1 MHFFISSL
9 FDSGKRVVVHFSAM
23 GMLRTLRKI
32 GTTAVR
38 AVSLLSVAFCLNGT
52 ANICFCDTDPDGCGE
67 HCHDCS
73 EPETEDSCK
82 HLTIQIDEFLV
93 LQTDTATVTDG
104 LAIPDYTM
112 VPQIA
117 AIPSEPVI
125 RPISTAPP
133 DTGGTYVSY
142 STRIHL
148 RS

>member
-1 MHFFISSL
+1 M
-9 FDSGKRVVVHFSAM
+9 VHFSAM
-23 GMLRTLRKI
+23 GMLRTLRKV
-32 GTTAVR
+32 GSAAVR

-52 ANICFCDTDPDGCGE
+52 ASICFCDTDPDECGE

-82 HLTIQIDEFLV
+82 HLTIQVDEFLV
-93 LQTDTATVTDG
+93 PQTDMDVAADG
-104 LAIPDYTM
+104 LEAPACLS
-112 VPQIA
+112 VPPIA

-125 RPISTAPP
+125 RPVSTAPP
-133 DTGGTYVSY
+133 DSGGTYVSY

>member
-1 MHFFISSL
+1 MIHFF
-9 FDSGKRVVVHFSAM
+9 AM
-23 GMLRTLRKI
+23 GLLRTLRKA
-32 GTTAVR
+32 GNAVLR

-52 ANICFCDTDPDGCGE
+52 ASICFCDTDPDECGE

-73 EPETEDSCK
+73 EPETEDPCK

-93 LQTDTATVTDG
+93 PQTDMTAVTDG
-104 LAIPDYTM
+104 LPMPAFFP

-117 AIPSEPVI
+117 AVPSEPVM

-133 DTGGTYVSY
+133 DTGGTFVSY
-142 STRIHL
+142 STRIHQ

>member
-1 MHFFISSL
+1 
-9 FDSGKRVVVHFSAM
+9 M
-23 GMLRTLRKI
+23 GVLRTLRKA
-32 GTTAVR
+32 GGAVVKT
-38 AVSLLSVAFCLNGT
+38 VSVFSVAFCLTGS
-52 ANICFCDTDPDGCGE
+52 ARICLCDPDPDDCGE

-73 EPETEDSCK
+73 GHSEDECH
-82 HLTIQIDEFLV
+82 HLTIDLDEFLV
-93 LQTDTATVTDG
+93 PQSDTATVTDG
-104 LAIPDYTM
+104 LAIPVCTM

-133 DTGGTYVSY
+133 DSGGTYVSY

>member
-1 MHFFISSL
+1 M
-9 FDSGKRVVVHFSAM
+9 
-23 GMLRTLRKI
+23 
-32 GTTAVR
+32 
-38 AVSLLSVAFCLNGT
+38 SLLSVAFCLNGT
-52 ANICFCDTDPDGCGE
+52 ANICFCDTDPDECGE

-93 LQTDTATVTDG
+93 PQTDTATVTDG
-104 LAIPDYTM
+104 LAIPVCTM

-133 DTGGTYVSY
+133 DSGGTYVSY